1 LADEFRIFAQKCEE
15 ISLTKS
21 KNKKVNILAEYLS
34 ELTYVALPIVV
45 LFFSGRIF
53 PPDSRLLVKVAHS
66 TIMNVLSSIS
76 DLKMRE
82 VNRIYLEHGDLGY
95 LAEYSLSQK
104 FTIPLID
111 HSQLTLASV
120 YDSLTKI
127 AGVSGQHSQTTKKK
141 ILAGLFIRC
150 VPSEGKYLS
159 KILTDELRI
168 GLSEGLLVSAISKAF
183 GVKLDTIRNALLV
196 TGNISQISLLAKKN
210 ILDTAKMQPL
220 TPISFMLSDVMY
232 NPNEIVNYFSRDL
245 IAEYKYDGIRA
256 QVHINGNEVKV
267 FSRNLN
273 DVSSFFPELV
283 QGALDNFKKG
293 RMIFDGEILAS
304 KNEKVLPFQ
313 YLQRRLNAKNIS
325 PDGIGS
331 VPVIYTIFDAL
342 YIDGELINKPLI
354 KRKKILNEMK
364 IFPPFTLAKWRLVHS
379 ERRISELFNES
390 KNLGYEGL
398 ILKDPQSEYQI
409 GKRGRKWIKLKK
421 ELDDTLDVVIV
432 MAEYGHGKRAG
443 MLSDYTFAIK
453 KSVDE
458 DELVTIGKAY
468 SGLSDRE
475 ISVLT
480 SELGSIALRKDGYR
494 IWVEPKI
501 VLEVSF
507 DSIQK
512 SKRHQSGYALRFP
525 RIKMIRR
532 DKSVRDIDALSK
544 VIEICSRQKHE
555 YR

>member
-1 LADEFRIFAQKCEE
+1 
-15 ISLTKS
+15 
-21 KNKKVNILAEYLS
+21 
-34 ELTYVALPIVV
+34 
-45 LFFSGRIF
+45 
-53 PPDSRLLVKVAHS
+53 
-66 TIMNVLSSIS
+66 M
-76 DLKMRE
+76 
-82 VNRIYLEHGDLGY
+82 
-95 LAEYSLSQK
+95 
-104 FTIPLID
+104 
-111 HSQLTLASV
+111 
-120 YDSLTKI
+120 
-127 AGVSGQHSQTTKKK
+127 
-141 ILAGLFIRC
+141 
-150 VPSEGKYLS
+150 
-159 KILTDELRI
+159 
-168 GLSEGLLVSAISKAF
+168 
-183 GVKLDTIRNALLV
+183 KLDTTRNALLV

-220 TPISFMLSDVMY
+220 TPISYMLSDVMY
-232 NPNEIVNYFSRDL
+232 NPNEIVNYFRRDL
-245 IAEYKYDGIRA
+245 VAEYKYDGIRA

-283 QGALDNFKKG
+283 QGAALDNVKKG

-364 IFPPFTLAKWRLVHS
+364 ISPPFTLAKWKLVHS
-379 ERRISELFNES
+379 ERTISELFNES

-409 GKRGRKWIKLKK
+409 GKRGRKWIKLKN
-421 ELDDTLDVVIV
+421 ELDTLDVVIV
-432 MAEYGHGKRAG
+432 MAEYGHAKRAG

-453 KSVDE
+453 KSVD
-458 DELVTIGKAY
+458 DNELVTIGKAY
-468 SGLSDRE
+468 TGLSDRE
-475 ISVLT
+475 IIELT
-480 SELGSIALRKDGYR
+480 SELGSIAVRKDGYR
-494 IWVEPKI
+494 ILVEPII

-512 SKRHQSGYALRFP
+512 SERHQSGYALRFP
-525 RIKMIRR
+525 RIKTIRR
-532 DKSVRDIDALSK
+532 DKSVRDIDTLSK
-544 VIEICSRQKHE
+544 VIEICSRQKHNSGKTLW
-555 YR
+555 

>member
-1 LADEFRIFAQKCEE
+1 MADEFRIFAQKCEE

-21 KNKKVNILAEYLS
+21 KNKKANILAEYLS

-53 PPDSRLLVKVAHS
+53 PPESRLLVKVAHS

-104 FTIPLID
+104 FTSPLID
-111 HSQLTLASV
+111 HSPLTLASV

-141 ILAGLFIRC
+141 ILAGLFLRC

-168 GLSEGLLVSAISKAF
+168 GLSEGLLVTAISKAF

-232 NPNEIVNYFSRDL
+232 NPNEIVNYFRRDL

-283 QGALDNFKKG
+283 QGALDKVKKG

-304 KNEKVLPFQ
+304 KNDKVLPFQ
-313 YLQRRLNAKNIS
+313 YLQRRLHAKNIS
-325 PDGIGS
+325 PDSIGS

-354 KRKKILNEMK
+354 KRKKILNEMN
-364 IFPPFTLAKWRLVHS
+364 IFHPFTLAKWKLVRS
-379 ERRISELFNES
+379 ERTISELFNES

-398 ILKDPQSEYQI
+398 ILKDPQSKYQI
-409 GKRGRKWIKLKK
+409 GKRGRKWIKLKN
-421 ELDDTLDVVIV
+421 ELDTLDVVIV

-453 KSVDE
+453 KSVE
-458 DELVTIGKAY
+458 DNELVTIGKAY
-468 SGLSDRE
+468 TGLSDKE
-475 ISVLT
+475 IIELT

-512 SKRHQSGYALRFP
+512 SERHQSGYALRFP
-525 RIKMIRR
+525 RIKTIRR
-532 DKSVRDIDALSK
+532 DKSVRDIDTLSK
-544 VIEICSRQKHE
+544 VIKICSRQKLE
-555 YR
+555 QR